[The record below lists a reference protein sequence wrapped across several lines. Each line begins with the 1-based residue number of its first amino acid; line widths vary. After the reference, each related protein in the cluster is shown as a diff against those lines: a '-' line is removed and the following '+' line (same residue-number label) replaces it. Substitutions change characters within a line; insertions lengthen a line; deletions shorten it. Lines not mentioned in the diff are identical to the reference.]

1 MKSRGKIKQQESVED
16 FKQRIARM
24 MREKETGKKYSM
36 VGAAAAHL
44 VGKVKVL

>member
-1 MKSRGKIKQQESVED
+1 MRKTNKQESVED

-24 MREKETGKKYSM
+24 MRERETGKKFS
-36 VGAAAAHL
+36 VIGASPAHL